1 MTASRDTLEDRA
13 WTLLAQIMGNRGAWG
28 REEVDAVFSALS
40 GAVEA
45 ERQRCMADVCEGCR
59 EGWAIETHRHATRG
73 NEVFHPVAGEERTF
87 IPCSAYRIR
96 ARMEKD
102 NG

>member
-1 MTASRDTLEDRA
+1 MAAPKDTLEDRA
-13 WTLLAQIMGNRGAWG
+13 WTLLAQIMGDRGAWG

-59 EGWAIETHRHATRG
+59 KDWPLASPVRLIKGEVAFHKRPADEGGG
-73 NEVFHPVAGEERTF
+73 NERCAAWRT
-87 IPCSAYRIR
+87 R

-102 NG
+102 L